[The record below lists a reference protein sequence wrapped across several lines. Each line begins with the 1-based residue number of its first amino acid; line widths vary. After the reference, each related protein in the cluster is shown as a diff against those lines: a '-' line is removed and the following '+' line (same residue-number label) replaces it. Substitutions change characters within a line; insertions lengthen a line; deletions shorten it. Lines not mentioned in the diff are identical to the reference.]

1 MAGPHPAVAAIRLAV
16 RQSLSDLPKGSLVM
30 VACSGGPD
38 SLALAA
44 GTAFTAP
51 RLGLMAGALCVDHA
65 LQAGSDEVAE
75 AAAQACRAMGL
86 APVSVL
92 TASVAGGGNLEA
104 AAREA
109 RYAALMA
116 AAETERAA
124 AVMLGH
130 TLDDQAETV
139 LLAMGRGAGLT
150 ALAGMTSRRGLL
162 RRPLL
167 GITRAQTLQAC
178 QAQELEP
185 WHDPMNL
192 IDGPVFSARARLR
205 QRVLPELEQSL
216 GGGVAAALA
225 RTAQQVAAD
234 LAFLDDA
241 ASQLFLQVTKDGQV
255 DAKAL
260 AAAAPALRHRALKLA
275 ALHLG
280 ADGSALTAAHVK
292 ALDDL
297 VVNWHGQ
304 GPTDLPGGL
313 RVGRECGKLEALP
326 LKR

>member
-1 MAGPHPAVAAIRLAV
+1 M
-16 RQSLSDLPKGSLVM
+16 
-30 VACSGGPD
+30 
-38 SLALAA
+38 
-44 GTAFTAP
+44 
-51 RLGLMAGALCVDHA
+51 
-65 LQAGSDEVAE
+65 
-75 AAAQACRAMGL
+75 
-86 APVSVL
+86 
-92 TASVAGGGNLEA
+92 ASVAGGGNLEA

-109 RYAALMA
+109 RYAALTA
-116 AAETERAA
+116 AAEAA
-124 AVMLGH
+124 GATALLLGH

-150 ALAGMTSRRGLL
+150 ALAGMTPRRGLL
-162 RRPLL
+162 YRPLL

-178 QAQELEP
+178 QAQGLAP

-192 IDGPVFSARARLR
+192 VDGPVYSARVRLR
-205 QRVLPELEQSL
+205 EQVLPELERAL

-234 LAFLDDA
+234 LAFLDA
-241 ASQLFLQVTKDGQV
+241 AAADLFAQVTENGRV

-260 AAAAPALRHRALKLA
+260 ATAAPALRHRALKLA

-280 ADGSALTAAHVK
+280 ADGSALTAAHIK